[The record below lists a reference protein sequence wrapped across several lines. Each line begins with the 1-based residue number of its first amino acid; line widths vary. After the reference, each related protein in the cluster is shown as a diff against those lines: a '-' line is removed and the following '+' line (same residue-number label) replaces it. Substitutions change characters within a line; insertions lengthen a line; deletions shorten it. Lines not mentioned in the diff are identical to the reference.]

1 MSMLSAARG
10 ISTTIFSNLFVSLP
24 IPSTDADLSVQTFI
38 VTGSNKGLGLESA
51 RHLSRLGA
59 GKLILAVRNETKG
72 LEAKSDILATTARP
86 ESSIDVWPLDMDS
99 VDSIKA
105 FAVRAATLARID
117 GVLANAG
124 LMTAKFSSSQ
134 GNEQSLHVNVV
145 GTFLLYLLLAPKMKE
160 SGKHTGNICRFAI
173 PNSALH
179 YTAPI
184 AELRSREDGL
194 LGRLSNRD
202 TADMAGRYSL
212 TKLLVVYAVRELVE
226 RSAVT
231 ASTKEAPSII
241 INTPNPSF
249 CKSDLGKEMA
259 DSVGFKIGERLIARS
274 TEEGSRTLVHGLL
287 AGQETNGQYLT
298 NCHVARYSPSF
309 HLPQQYDESLTW
321 SIQAL
326 LVRLQENGVKR
337 LKSSFL
343 TSCW

>member
-1 MSMLSAARG
+1 MSILSAARG

-24 IPSTDADLSVQTFI
+24 IPSADSDLSVQTFI

-59 GKLILAVRNETKG
+59 GKLILAVRNEAKG
-72 LEAKSDILATTARP
+72 LEAKRNILATTARP
-86 ESSIDVWPLDMDS
+86 ESSIDIWSLDMDS
-99 VDSIKA
+99 VDSIRA
-105 FAVRAATLARID
+105 FAVRAATLPRID

-124 LMTAKFSSSQ
+124 LMTTKFSSSE
-134 GNEQSLHVNVV
+134 GNEQSLHVNVI
-145 GTFLLYLLLAPKMKE
+145 GTFLLYLLLAPKMRE
-160 SGKHTGNICRFAI
+160 SGRHTGNVCRYAI

-184 AELRSREDGL
+184 TELRSRDDGL
-194 LGRLSNRD
+194 MRRLSNRD

-212 TKLLVVYAVRELVE
+212 TKLLVVYAVRELAE
-226 RSAVT
+226 RSA
-231 ASTKEAPSII
+231 ASAKEAPII

-259 DSVGFKIGERLIARS
+259 DSLGFKISERLIARS

-298 NCHVARYSPSF
+298 NCHVARYSTVTVAP
-309 HLPQQYDESLTW
+309 T
-321 SIQAL
+321 I
-326 LVRLQENGVKR
+326 
-337 LKSSFL
+337 
-343 TSCW
+343 